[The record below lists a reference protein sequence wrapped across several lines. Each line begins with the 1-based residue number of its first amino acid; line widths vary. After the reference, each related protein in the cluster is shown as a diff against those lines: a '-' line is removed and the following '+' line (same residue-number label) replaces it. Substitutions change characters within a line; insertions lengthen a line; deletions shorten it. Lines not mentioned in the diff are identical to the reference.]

1 LHLPK
6 NEPDNQTG
14 SGMRR
19 VFFAALPDRA
29 TRQQL
34 ERVLDALLFSAGRK
48 IRPANLHITLAFAGS
63 VDEDQLR
70 CLIAKA
76 ESVQPMC
83 LDIKLNRFACF
94 ERARVLWMGPA
105 EEDSRLE
112 SLANDINQVLHRCG
126 VHLDPR
132 PFVPHVTLV
141 RGARR
146 LPENPRNTEVLWKSN
161 GFALMESVS
170 TPHGVRYTP
179 VRLFLPK

>member
-1 LHLPK
+1 MHLAK
-6 NEPDNQTG
+6 NESENQTD
-14 SGMRR
+14 SGRRR

-34 ERVLDALLFSAGRK
+34 ERVLKALPFSAGRK
-48 IRPANLHITLAFAGS
+48 IRPANLHITLAFVGS
-63 VDEDQLR
+63 VDNEQLR
-70 CLIAKA
+70 CLIAEA
-76 ESVQPMC
+76 ESIQPMC

-105 EEDSRLE
+105 EEYSRLE
-112 SLANDINQVLHRCG
+112 SLVNDINQVLHRCG
-126 VHLDPR
+126 VHLEPR

-141 RGARR
+141 RGARH
-146 LPENPRNTEVLWKSN
+146 LPENLHRTEVLWKSN